1 MYKNISNFI
10 IPNDF
15 VKKLKTEINFKLTRN
30 KMPNKNYEQSK
41 KNVSSKQS
49 ENQKKHNEVKNIIMD
64 HLQNYKAELNDRRSN
79 SIKVLPLTLEELG
92 ISPVALELVEN
103 EGRGME
109 ESLDEQTKRG
119 TVSSAV
125 QQLIETVESDK
136 QFVVVKVN
144 TPAVDLNKDFNNEQL
159 NFIKNDIFNSIQSQL
174 GGEITEDLQEQW
186 GTAFNTMMDIVDA
199 EKKRH

>member
-1 MYKNISNFI
+1 
-10 IPNDF
+10 
-15 VKKLKTEINFKLTRN
+15 
-30 KMPNKNYEQSK
+30 MPNKNYEQSK

-49 ENQKKHNEVKNIIMD
+49 EDQKKHNEVKNIIMD

-144 TPAVDLNKDFNNEQL
+144 TPAVDLNKDLNNEQL

>member
-1 MYKNISNFI
+1 
-10 IPNDF
+10 
-15 VKKLKTEINFKLTRN
+15 
-30 KMPNKNYEQSK
+30 MPNQNCEQSK

-49 ENQKKHNEVKNIIMD
+49 GNQKRHSEVKNIIMD
-64 HLQNYKAELNDRRSN
+64 HLKNYKSELNDRRSN

-144 TPAVDLNKDFNNEQL
+144 TPAVDLNKDFDNEQL
-159 NFIKNDIFNSIQSQL
+159 KFIKNDIFNSIQSQL
-174 GGEITEDLQEQW
+174 GGELTGDLQEQW

>member
-1 MYKNISNFI
+1 
-10 IPNDF
+10 
-15 VKKLKTEINFKLTRN
+15 
-30 KMPNKNYEQSK
+30 MPNQHYEQSK

-49 ENQKKHNEVKNIIMD
+49 ENHKKHNEVKNIIMD

-103 EGRGME
+103 EGKGLE
-109 ESLDEQTKRG
+109 ESLDEQAKRG

-159 NFIKNDIFNSIQSQL
+159 KFIKNDIFNSIQSQL

-199 EKKRH
+199 EKKRHSR